1 MSTCMW
7 QHHLALS
14 IPVFQVCLY
23 GICHSNICWNGALHS
38 WSNHEFVK
46 CACTCLE
53 IQAPSAP
60 LHYSILTKKAS
71 QHDTL
76 LHDLH
81 SWICLKNGG
90 LWVQQEILVHTEL
103 IMNLPSKCAHNPH
116 LWLSRVPHSYQTLHE
131 LTSEFLYY
139 ALPGGA
145 GFVRDER
152 YGTREAIEVMRQRMI
167 KSMYQLFI
175 TATVSQTYQNKDRMK
190 QVFVKAHQPGQ

>member
-1 MSTCMW
+1 MSTCTW
-7 QHHLALS
+7 QHHLALRLS
-14 IPVFQVCLY
+14 IPVF
-23 GICHSNICWNGALHS
+23 
-38 WSNHEFVK
+38 
-46 CACTCLE
+46 ACMAYA
-53 IQAPSAP
+53 IQAYAGMERSTADQIMNLSNVLAHVLKYKP
-60 LHYSILTKKAS
+60 LALFKYLQKKPHNMILY
-71 QHDTL
+71 
-76 LHDLH
+76 LH

-103 IMNLPSKCAHNPH
+103 IMNQPSKCGHNPH

-131 LTSEFLYY
+131 LASEFLYD

-152 YGTREAIEVMRQRMI
+152 YGTREAIELI
-167 KSMYQLFI
+167 KAMYQLFI